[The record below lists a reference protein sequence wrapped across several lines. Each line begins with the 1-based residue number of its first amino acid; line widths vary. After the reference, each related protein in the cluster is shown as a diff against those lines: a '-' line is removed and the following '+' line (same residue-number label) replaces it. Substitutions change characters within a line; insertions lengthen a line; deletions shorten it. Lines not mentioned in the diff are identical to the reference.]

1 MKKTVLVF
9 AFLGLFFSSFSQ
21 EREKMD
27 EYMVYARQ
35 EFFSKDTSSWAP
47 AYDKIITFFNGR
59 KWYFFDCPKSF
70 AVDQIIDQDP
80 VELSVEYKMRSERR
94 GDWHIIIK
102 WFQTGD
108 DDVWVKI
115 TRINKK
121 SMSGYIY
128 LAKKN
133 IDEEQTVH

>member
-1 MKKTVLVF
+1 MKKTFLFLVF
-9 AFLGLFFSSFSQ
+9 SAMFFASIGQ
-21 EREKMD
+21 EKEKVD

-47 AYDKIITFFNGR
+47 NYDKIITFFSGR
-59 KWYFFDCPKSF
+59 KWYFFDCPDSF
-70 AVDQIIDQDP
+70 VVDKIIDQDP
-80 VELSVEYKMRSERR
+80 VDLSVEHKMKSDRQ
-94 GDWHIIIK
+94 GNWHIKIK

-115 TRINKK
+115 TRIEKE

-133 IDEEQTVH
+133 IDED